1 MNAPAIQE
9 KATRVALVTGGGS
22 GIGRAAAQA
31 FARNGAR
38 IVIADMATVAGE
50 ETAHM
55 IESAG
60 GKALFVRTDVSKGD
74 QVEAMV
80 AKAVDRFGRLDFA
93 FNNAGIG
100 SGGAPI
106 TETEEADWDRTI
118 AINLKGVWL
127 CMKYECAQML
137 RQGGGVIVNTSSMM
151 GMVSGPG
158 ISAYSASKAGVLG
171 LTRSVALD
179 YARQGIRVNA
189 VCPGSVWTPMTER
202 PEARAAMERIAEATP
217 MGRLGVP
224 NEIADAVVWLCS
236 DQASFITGQ
245 AFSIDG
251 GFTAC

>member
-1 MNAPAIQE
+1 MNASKSSEEAQKVAII
-9 KATRVALVTGGGS
+9 TGGGS

-50 ETAHM
+50 ETAHL

-60 GKALFVRTDVSKGD
+60 GKALFVRTDVSQND
-74 QVEAMV
+74 EVEAMV
-80 AKAVDRFGRLDFA
+80 ADAVTTFGRLDYA

-106 TETEEADWDRTI
+106 TETMEADWDRTI

-127 CMKYECAQML
+127 CMKHECTHML
-137 RQGGGVIVNTSSMM
+137 RQGGGAIVNTSSMM

-179 YARQGIRVNA
+179 FARQGIRVNA
-189 VCPGSVWTPMTER
+189 VCPGSVWTAMTER
-202 PEARAAMERIAEATP
+202 PDARLAMERIAETTP

-224 NEIADAVVWLCS
+224 REIADAVVWLCS
-236 DQASFITGQ
+236 DQASFVTGQ
-245 AFSIDG
+245 TFSIDG